1 MKSSQQ
7 TQGQW
12 TREEHCWTPQ
22 ELTWLQSPEGREVGA
37 AMLDAEPA
45 DTPAAIARWRQRI
58 EPWQVTAAWAQVL
71 LRRAARVKF
80 TRADEML
87 FERIALEQ
95 ATDETVA
102 RYKADRFA
110 ARFAGRTVAD
120 LCCGIGG
127 DAIALAERAHVL
139 AVDWSAARVTMA
151 EHNAGVYGRRVT
163 GLVADVTMQLPD
175 ADAAHIDPDRRA
187 DGARRHQPEES
198 SPGLDV
204 LDRVVHRY
212 RNVAMKLSP
221 GADIDATFP
230 TGEIEL
236 ISHHG
241 QCKQAVIWTG
251 ELATACRRAT
261 ALPEKES
268 IAADTHD
275 DLTWPEPRTPVEG
288 DYLYEPDPAV
298 IRANL
303 VGLLARR
310 RNLQPIDPRIVYL
323 VGTQPVASALL
334 VAFRVIDVTEWAG
347 RKARAWLNRHDIGKI
362 EIKTRGFAA
371 RPEEIQSQLR
381 LKGRRQAV
389 LFLTRI
395 GLKPMAILA
404 ERISLPAGNSRH
416 HL

>member
-1 MKSSQQ
+1 
-7 TQGQW
+7 
-12 TREEHCWTPQ
+12 
-22 ELTWLQSPEGREVGA
+22 
-37 AMLDAEPA
+37 MLDAEPA

-58 EPWQVTAAWAQVL
+58 EPWQVTAAWTQVL
-71 LRRAARVKF
+71 LRRAARAKF

-102 RYKADRFA
+102 RYKATRFA
-110 ARFAGRTVAD
+110 AKFAGRTVAD

-127 DAIALAERAHVL
+127 DAIALAEHTRVL
-139 AVDWSAARVTMA
+139 AVDWSAMRVAMA
-151 EHNAGVYGRRVT
+151 EHNARVYGRRVA

-175 ADAAHIDPDRRA
+175 ADAAHIDPDRRVA
-187 DGARRHQPEES
+187 GDRRHQPEES
-198 SPGLDV
+198 SPGIDV
-204 LDRVVHRY
+204 LARIVHHY
-212 RNVAMKLSP
+212 RDVAVKLSP
-221 GADIDATFP
+221 GVDIDATLP
-230 TGEIEL
+230 EGEIEL

-261 ALPEKES
+261 VLPEKES

-275 DLTWPEPRTPVEG
+275 DLTWPQSRIPVEG

-303 VGLLARR
+303 VGVLARKHALR
-310 RNLQPIDPRIVYL
+310 PVDPQIVYL

-334 VAFRVIDVTEWAG
+334 AAFRVIDVTEWAG
-347 RKARAWLNRHDIGKI
+347 RKARAWLNRHDIGKL

-371 RPEEIQSQLR
+371 RPEEIQHQLR
-381 LKGRRQAV
+381 LKGHRQAI

-395 GLKPMAILA
+395 GPKPMAILA
-404 ERISLPAGNSRH
+404 ERILLPADHSRH